1 MRTDS
6 VWAIGHL
13 TSNSLKGH
21 CKSRQAV
28 QLVVH
33 SGNAGVQVKL
43 PTSINFGERRRENEG
58 RRRSYM
64 HPKFPVAL

>member
-21 CKSRQAV
+21 CQSRQAV

-33 SGNAGVQVKL
+33 SSNEGVQVKL

-58 RRRSYM
+58 RRRHYM
-64 HPKFPVAL
+64 H